1 VEYINL
7 LQEHELWA
15 NRVSTRIIGVFCLC
29 SIPIFF
35 ILQNVSFI
43 LRVFLSLGSLLVTI
57 SALII
62 SVNKQTSK
70 YTKYALT
77 IILNTF
83 GFLMT
88 VTMGEGNRSVP
99 FYFFTILA
107 LCLIYLNP
115 KVILMAAGGTI
126 VSHVIMMLF
135 FSQQIFA
142 LHEPTMYIFVAFIY
156 LIYSLTMFTIAIKSS
171 QLLDTLKKRE
181 DEQSKLNQNLT
192 EIQRQIAVASAQL
205 RNTSNTLAKQAGE
218 LLSSSQE
225 TASGMEEM
233 ARMVDVETNEVTKV
247 SYNVMQIN
255 SIAEKIKKQADELA
269 ADFNKT
275 EDLSK
280 RGAELMYSTINGM
293 YDVSMQI
300 NEVADAT
307 QRLKVSSLKI
317 EDILT
322 IMNGIAEQT
331 TLLSLNANIEAAR
344 AGNAGRGFA
353 VVATEISKLAVQS
366 AQATEEIKQITGTTL
381 LDVDKVLN
389 STATSLAIVQKGAE
403 ESNTASGEIENIM
416 INIYKNSEQITEIYR
431 VLENLVAMN
440 NAIMDGA
447 NSLAGIAEETSAGTE
462 EIAATTQT
470 QATNV
475 DKIAEQSR
483 ALEQMALALD
493 HLVNQTTS

>member
-1 VEYINL
+1 
-7 LQEHELWA
+7 
-15 NRVSTRIIGVFCLC
+15 
-29 SIPIFF
+29 
-35 ILQNVSFI
+35 
-43 LRVFLSLGSLLVTI
+43 
-57 SALII
+57 
-62 SVNKQTSK
+62 
-70 YTKYALT
+70 
-77 IILNTF
+77 
-83 GFLMT
+83 
-88 VTMGEGNRSVP
+88 
-99 FYFFTILA
+99 
-107 LCLIYLNP
+107 
-115 KVILMAAGGTI
+115 
-126 VSHVIMMLF
+126 
-135 FSQQIFA
+135 
-142 LHEPTMYIFVAFIY
+142 
-156 LIYSLTMFTIAIKSS
+156 
-171 QLLDTLKKRE
+171 
-181 DEQSKLNQNLT
+181 
-192 EIQRQIAVASAQL
+192 
-205 RNTSNTLAKQAGE
+205 
-218 LLSSSQE
+218 
-225 TASGMEEM
+225 
-233 ARMVDVETNEVTKV
+233 
-247 SYNVMQIN
+247 
-255 SIAEKIKKQADELA
+255 
-269 ADFNKT
+269 
-275 EDLSK
+275 
-280 RGAELMYSTINGM
+280 
-293 YDVSMQI
+293 
-300 NEVADAT
+300 
-307 QRLKVSSLKI
+307 
-317 EDILT
+317 
-322 IMNGIAEQT
+322 MNGIAEQT